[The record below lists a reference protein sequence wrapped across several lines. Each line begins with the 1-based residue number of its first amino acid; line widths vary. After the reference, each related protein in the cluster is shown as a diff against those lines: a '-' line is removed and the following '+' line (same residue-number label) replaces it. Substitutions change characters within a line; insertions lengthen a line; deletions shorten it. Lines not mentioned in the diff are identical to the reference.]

1 MFEILHIIKRE
12 KKTNKQTNKQTM
24 IQYEKAGDFG
34 LNLKFW
40 PRQSI
45 NEISQENKMWP
56 QETMKVDLQEK
67 ACMIGSS
74 QFVPV

>member
-1 MFEILHIIKRE
+1 
-12 KKTNKQTNKQTM
+12 M

-45 NEISQENKMWP
+45 NEISQENRMWP